1 MNKIILAV
9 AALCTVNAV
18 NPAFDD
24 YSEMEMMTNEL
35 ITKIEENLVKHKCH
49 IADEID
55 HPQTHAQCEVFRNTR
70 TQLMRRWHQAKKL
83 KAAADK
89 ETEL

>member
-1 MNKIILAV
+1 
-9 AALCTVNAV
+9 
-18 NPAFDD
+18 
-24 YSEMEMMTNEL
+24 MTNEL
-35 ITKIEENLVKHKCH
+35 IQQIEENLIKHKCH
-49 IADEID
+49 IADAND

-83 KAAADK
+83 KANEEK